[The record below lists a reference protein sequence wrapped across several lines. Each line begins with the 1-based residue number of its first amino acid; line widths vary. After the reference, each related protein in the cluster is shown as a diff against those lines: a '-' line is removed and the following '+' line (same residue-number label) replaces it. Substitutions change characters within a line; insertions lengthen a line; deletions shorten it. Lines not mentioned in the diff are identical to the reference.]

1 MIQAYVE
8 IGSLY
13 TKILLD
19 NSTVVT
25 MATTRDHSKNTIL
38 LYINLELFIDINV
51 SIDTSPLLYKFYQL
65 VYFSISCVDPTIVI
79 PITNILVI

>member
-25 MATTRDHSKNTIL
+25 MVTTRDHSKNT
-38 LYINLELFIDINV
+38 
-51 SIDTSPLLYKFYQL
+51 S
-65 VYFSISCVDPTIVI
+65 
-79 PITNILVI
+79 